1 MLVRL
6 RNKVKKIIALNETKI
21 IQQIFMST
29 ELQEMIIYFNTTD
42 QLFLKGEDSLGR
54 KLEDIGGGYSFYT
67 ISVKLE
73 KGQPTDRVTL
83 KDTGD
88 FHGSFRVEVP
98 RGADYIVIVADPYKE
113 GKDITEEW
121 GGHIIGL
128 NPENLGKIREYV
140 NEKLVNI
147 YREKI
152 LTA

>member
-21 IQQIFMST
+21 IQQIFRST

-54 KLEDIGGGYSFYT
+54 KLEDIGGGYSPYT

-83 KDTGD
+83 KDTGH
-88 FHGSFRVEVP
+88 FHDSFRVEVP
-98 RGADYIVIVADPYKE
+98 LGADYIVITADPFKG
-113 GKDITEEW
+113 GKDITEDW
-121 GGHIIGL
+121 GGQVIGL
-128 NPENLGKIREYV
+128 NPENLSKIREYV

-147 YREKI
+147 IRQQI
-152 LTA
+152 IAS